1 MYLTQFIE
9 IGNNLI
15 QFLFLKQYIKKCTA
29 MSSVYTRLTRKILNT
44 KISVS
49 TTVTMKF
56 TLTLSAILVIIG
68 LGQAHQFANFG
79 KGPLHE
85 DFQDFLDLLPLE
97 KISNIVE
104 DYWNNDPELKAAIEY
119 VFTSGLLKDF
129 YTEYEAIPQ
138 VIEYFNYLQ
147 KEGIDIYSAINEI
160 NKILDIKELVP
171 PRMSYTNSTIQK
183 RTGGIAGY
191 YKDLFATLPLDKI
204 IHLYAQKLKT
214 SLAFVRYINEIKSNN
229 YQQIVNKVYEIK
241 SFKIMNNGLKSKGVN
256 TEISEDIMYIVFGLN
271 VPSN

>member
-1 MYLTQFIE
+1 
-9 IGNNLI
+9 
-15 QFLFLKQYIKKCTA
+15 
-29 MSSVYTRLTRKILNT
+29 
-44 KISVS
+44 
-49 TTVTMKF
+49 MKF